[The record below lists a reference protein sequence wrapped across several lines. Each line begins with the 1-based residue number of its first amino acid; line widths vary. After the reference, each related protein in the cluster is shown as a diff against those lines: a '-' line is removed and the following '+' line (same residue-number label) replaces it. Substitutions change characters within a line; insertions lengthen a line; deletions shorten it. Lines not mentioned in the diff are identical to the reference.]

1 MRQQPLE
8 IDKAQVLQAAM
19 HDFGEYGFAYAS
31 LRRICEMGGFTPAR
45 LRRVYRSKEVLY
57 VACVEAAY
65 TQLSAHLQ
73 KFRTDAAS
81 DLETDLLRL
90 YRVWLYFFRLHPEQ
104 IKVIIGAR
112 AVPPPGLQAKL
123 GVIRQ
128 KALSANLQKIL
139 QNLVHTHISDDAT
152 GTALVTLLM
161 SLLDDVILGSGLQK
175 SDLYPENLETHLH
188 EREQTFQK
196 ALHIWMRGWE
206 LESTAQTQ
214 AHAD

>member
-8 IDKAQVLQAAM
+8 MDKTQVLQAAM

-31 LRRICEMGGFTPAR
+31 LRRICEMGGFTPAQ

-65 TQLSAHLQ
+65 TQLSAHLRQ
-73 KFRTDAAS
+73 FQFDATA
-81 DLETDLLRL
+81 DLEADLLRL

-104 IKVIIGAR
+104 LKVIIGAR
-112 AVPPPGLQAKL
+112 AVPPPGLQTKL
-123 GVIRQ
+123 SAIRQ
-128 KALSANLQKIL
+128 KVLSANLQEIL
-139 QNLVHTHISDDAT
+139 QDLMHAHISDDET
-152 GTALVTLLM
+152 GTALVTLFM

-196 ALHIWMRGWE
+196 ALHIWVRGWE
-206 LESTAQTQ
+206 LENAAQTQ
-214 AHAD
+214 SHTD